1 VGSFLGARSLKLSE
15 KTLYRLSYIPIWGFG
30 KIGELKVVLD
40 DELLKA
46 FKERAY
52 KIFGY
57 KKGSLKAAVELAI
70 KDFIKHVNLPFPQTV
85 SLYMFLFHR
94 DTVSLVPPRP

>member
-1 VGSFLGARSLKLSE
+1 MVN
-15 KTLYRLSYIPIWGFG
+15 YIPIWGFG
-30 KIGELKVVLD
+30 NMGELKVVLD
-40 DELLKA
+40 DELLRA

-70 KDFIKHVNLPFPQTV
+70 RDFIERVNLLQREDLRV
-85 SLYMFLFHR
+85 SDVRGILKDLKTTSVELQHKALKLW
-94 DTVSLVPPRP
+94 VEE